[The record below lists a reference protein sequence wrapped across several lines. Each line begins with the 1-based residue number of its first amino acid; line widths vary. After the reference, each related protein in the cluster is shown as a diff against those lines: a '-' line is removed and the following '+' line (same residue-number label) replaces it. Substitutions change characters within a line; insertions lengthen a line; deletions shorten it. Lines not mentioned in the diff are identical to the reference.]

1 MDYNQPDSDNQT
13 QLLKVWRIQPGKCK
27 RISYFFT
34 FIRLRLGFSALQNRR
49 LT

>member
-13 QLLKVWRIQPGKCK
+13 QQLKVWRMQPEECK
-27 RISYFFT
+27 YILYFFT
-34 FIRLRLGFSALQNRR
+34 FIRLQAGFRALQNRR